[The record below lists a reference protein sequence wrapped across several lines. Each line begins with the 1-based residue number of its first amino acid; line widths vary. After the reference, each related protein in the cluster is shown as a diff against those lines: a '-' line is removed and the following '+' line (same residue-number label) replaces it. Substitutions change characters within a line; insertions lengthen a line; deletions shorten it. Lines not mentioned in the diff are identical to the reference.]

1 MSQLTYNAQPDTGVP
16 GDPAFANDQ
25 EVKIETYSNESQAI
39 NFGIMVSK
47 FAGTD
52 FSAVLPTLPTS
63 QMVGIT
69 RRDLQRVEGL
79 YPIKSAMAVMSFG
92 QIWVQPETS
101 VTADSGVY
109 VRFNGKNQ
117 VTNVVFSADLVAGN
131 TIDAT
136 VNGTVLSVPFNT
148 TNAQTLTDFSVAIA
162 AVAGIASAVSDGV
175 HTIQVIGAT
184 HGVAFTITAAS
195 VTGGVSQPTIAVTT
209 IQVGIADTAR
219 GRFRGDVDTDLQTSL
234 PTAVLMKQ
242 CRYLTSV
249 ATYPSNSISLAI
261 VDIISPLN
269 S

>member
-25 EVKIETYSNESQAI
+25 EVKIETYSNQTQAI
-39 NFGIMVSK
+39 NFGIMVAK
-47 FAGTD
+47 VAGTD
-52 FSAVLPTLPTS
+52 FSAALPTLS
-63 QMVGIT
+63 SNQMVGIT

-79 YPIKSAMAVMSFG
+79 YPIKSAMGVISFG
-92 QIWVQPETS
+92 QVWVQPETS

-109 VRFNGKNQ
+109 VRFKGKNQ
-117 VTNVVFSADLVAGN
+117 VTNVVFSADLITGN
-131 TIDAT
+131 TVHAT

-148 TNAQTLTDFSVAIA
+148 TNAQTLTDVAAAIA
-162 AVAGIASAVSDGV
+162 AVAGIGSATSDGT

-184 HGVAFTITAAS
+184 NGIAFTITAAS
-195 VTGGVSQPTIAVTT
+195 VTGGASQATITVTT
-209 IQVGIADTAR
+209 LQTAIADTSR
-219 GRFRGDVDTDLQTSL
+219 GRFRGDVDTDLATSL

-249 ATYPSNSISLAI
+249 ATYPSNSINLAI